1 MLVTNNSF
9 HHPFGWSPSLKR
21 EALEC
26 DLSLSCY
33 QLRKLWFFAIV
44 LMGGSGKPLPYNR
57 VTCYRSNFCH
67 FRLGFG
73 DPSLSF
79 PPLSFLS
86 GAKNL
91 GGKLAQG

>member
-44 LMGGSGKPLPYNR
+44 PMGGSENRSPTIELP
-57 VTCYRSNFCH
+57 VIAQISVI
-67 FRLGFG
+67 FG
-73 DPSLSF
+73 LD
-79 PPLSFLS
+79 
-86 GAKNL
+86 
-91 GGKLAQG
+91 

>member
-44 LMGGSGKPLPYNR
+44 PMSGSGKPLPYCN
-57 VTCYRSNFCH
+57 V
-67 FRLGFG
+67 
-73 DPSLSF
+73 
-79 PPLSFLS
+79 
-86 GAKNL
+86 
-91 GGKLAQG
+91 